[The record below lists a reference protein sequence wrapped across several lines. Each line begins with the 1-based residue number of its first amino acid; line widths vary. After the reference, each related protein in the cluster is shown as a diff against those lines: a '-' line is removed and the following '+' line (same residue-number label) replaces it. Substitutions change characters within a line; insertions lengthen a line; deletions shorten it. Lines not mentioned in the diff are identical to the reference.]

1 MRLDLRW
8 ILAASLLPLAAA
20 HASSVTDY
28 AYGFALDTKT
38 GSEAYR
44 VALSPAVYAVSRF
57 DAGLRDIVVVNAQGR
72 PVPFAPMPPA
82 APQVHAYSL
91 KAKLLPLPASS
102 ADSKDGVRV
111 ERNANGDIVINQ
123 PSAATAALKPMQ
135 WLVDARRPVVI
146 DHIDIDALD
155 SEHDM
160 EIQLA
165 VEASDDLQQWDQRN
179 EGATVVSVKRGEDA
193 VDQRSIQVG
202 GEPARYY
209 RLRIVEGEPAWDSK
223 HTPAVSLSGHYA
235 DPAADHAA
243 SLQWQTMQAE
253 TSSASGNGHDYD
265 YQLPASLPLEAVRV
279 TLPDANTAARFQLSA
294 QAGEGGS
301 ASWSSLAS
309 ITAVRVAGKTT
320 ADATFSPQRVQHLRL
335 HTDTPLPQA
344 PALAVAWLP
353 DEFVFLAEGGGPY
366 RLLAGSYAAR
376 RADYPVTAAL
386 DSMRATQPEGW
397 QPPLAALGER
407 SDAGGPQALAA
418 PKVPYDWT
426 KPLLWLVLVAGALAV
441 GGMAL
446 SLLRQSKREDAR
458 P

>member
-28 AYGFALDTKT
+28 AYGFALDTKNE
-38 GSEAYR
+38 SEAYR
-44 VALSPAVYAVSRF
+44 VALSPAVYAASRP
-57 DAGLRDIVVVNAQGR
+57 DAGLRDIVVINAQGR
-72 PVPFAPMPPA
+72 QVPFAPMPPT
-82 APQVHAYSL
+82 APQVHTYSL
-91 KAKLLPLPASS
+91 KAKLLPLPTSG
-102 ADSKDGVRV
+102 ADGKDSVRV
-111 ERNANGDIVINQ
+111 ERTANGDIVINQ
-123 PSAATAALKPMQ
+123 PSAVAAAIKPVQ
-135 WLVDARRPVVI
+135 WLVDARRSIAI

-160 EIQLA
+160 QIQLA
-165 VEASDDLQQWDQRN
+165 VEASDDLQQWSERN
-179 EGATVVSVKRGEDA
+179 QGATIVSVKRGEDA
-193 VDQRSIQVG
+193 VDQRSISVG

-209 RLRIVEGEPAWDSK
+209 RLRIIDGAPAWDSE
-223 HTPAVSLSGHYA
+223 HTPAVQLSGHYT

-243 SLQWQTMQAE
+243 SLQWQALQPT
-253 TSSASGNGHDYD
+253 TSSTSGNGHDYD
-265 YQLPASLPLEAVRV
+265 YALPASLPLEAVRV
-279 TLPDANTAARFQLSA
+279 TLPDANTAALFQLSA

-301 ASWSSLAS
+301 ASWSPLAS

-320 ADATFSPQRVQHLRL
+320 ADTSFSPQRVQHLRL

-376 RADYPVTAAL
+376 RADYPVAVAL
-386 DSMRATQPEGW
+386 DSLRATHPDGW
-397 QPPLAALGER
+397 QPPLAALGAR
-407 SDAGGPQALAA
+407 SDAGGPLALAA

-426 KPLLWLVLVAGALAV
+426 KPLLWVVLVAGALAV

-446 SLLRQSKREDAR
+446 SLLRQSKRDDAR